1 LRYNGLDY
9 YSKLDCEKYKGDDM
23 RDYEENEIIYDE
35 GERRPEDEWHPELEF
50 SRQERRWIALSAM
63 RTALGIGLIYIIG
76 AGILI
81 WLMLK
86 IWM

>member
-1 LRYNGLDY
+1 
-9 YSKLDCEKYKGDDM
+9 M
-23 RDYEENEIIYDE
+23 RDYEENEMIYDE

>member
-1 LRYNGLDY
+1 MKTLKKDLIFNFL
-9 YSKLDCEKYKGDDM
+9 SEK
-23 RDYEENEIIYDE
+23 ISS
-35 GERRPEDEWHPELEF
+35 GEYPPGYRFPTELEF

-63 RTALGIGLIYIIG
+63 RTAIGIGLIYIIG
-76 AGILI
+76 AGLLI

>member
-1 LRYNGLDY
+1 MCSEFPYVFIIQ
-9 YSKLDCEKYKGDDM
+9 GDNM
-23 RDYEENEIIYDE
+23 RDYEEHEMIYDE
-35 GERRPEDEWHPELEF
+35 GESRPEDEWHPELEF

-63 RTALGIGLIYIIG
+63 RTALGIGMIYIVA